1 MNKPVT
7 LLLGTMAL
15 TVALLGPA
23 LAAEPQSERGFS
35 LPIGVT
41 GPVTAV
47 VDRQHTVPRLPI
59 VGADSAAAPTSAVQA
74 PAVALKPDGV
84 VTVSQ

>member
-7 LLLGTMAL
+7 LLLGAMVV
-15 TVALLGPA
+15 TVACLGPA
-23 LAAEPQSERGFS
+23 LAGESQIDRRFS

-41 GPVTAV
+41 GPATVV

-59 VGADSAAAPTSAVQA
+59 VGADAAPTSAVQA